1 MPNYS
6 KGKIY
11 MIVDD
16 KGCYVGSTTQSLR
29 RRYQKHANDIK
40 YDKRKCSSSKI
51 INKWESEIILL
62 EKYPCETLEQLLKKE
77 REWMD
82 KIKCVNKERP
92 FITKEERKQ
101 YQDDYRKQNKDKLN
115 EYRRNWRKFKS
126 SWGYNNYLGTS
137 LNLLD
142 IDITLFN

>member
-1 MPNYS
+1 MPDYS

-11 MIVDD
+11 MITGD
-16 KGCYVGSTTQSLR
+16 KESYVGSTTQSLR
-29 RRYQKHANDIK
+29 RRHKKHICNMN
-40 YDKRKCSSSKI
+40 YDNRKCSSSKI
-51 INKWESEIILL
+51 IDLKKSKIILL
-62 EKYPCETLEQLLKKE
+62 EEYPCESRQELLKKE

-92 FITKEERKQ
+92 FITKEERKE
-101 YQDDYRKQNKDKLN
+101 YQDDYRKEKKDQLNK
-115 EYRRNWRKFKS
+115 YRRNWRKFKS

-142 IDITLFN
+142 IDTTLFH